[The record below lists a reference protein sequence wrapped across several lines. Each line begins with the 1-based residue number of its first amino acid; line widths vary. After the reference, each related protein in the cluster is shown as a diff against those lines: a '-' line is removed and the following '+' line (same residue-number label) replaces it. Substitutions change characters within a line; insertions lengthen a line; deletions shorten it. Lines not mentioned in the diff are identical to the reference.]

1 MDINQF
7 NNYNTLYEGRARD
20 MQILNIFNKI
30 LEGQGIDTITG
41 KTLKY
46 TTGNIYTIRDIY
58 NTTYT
63 YNTIQNKYYITLE
76 DGTVIEYNSLN
87 AFIFS
92 AKWLNN

>member
-1 MDINQF
+1 
-7 NNYNTLYEGRARD
+7 
-20 MQILNIFNKI
+20 MQVLNIFNKI

-46 TTGNIYTIRDIY
+46 TTGNIYIIEDIY
-58 NTTYT
+58 NTTYM
-63 YNTIQNKYYITLE
+63 YSARQNKYFIILE
-76 DGTVIEYNSLN
+76 DMPPLEYNTLN

>member
-1 MDINQF
+1 
-7 NNYNTLYEGRARD
+7 

-30 LEGQGIDTITG
+30 LEGQGIDTIAG
-41 KTLKY
+41 KVLEY
-46 TTGNIYTIRDIY
+46 TTGNIYTIEDIY

-63 YNTIQNKYYITLE
+63 YNAIQNKYYIVLE
-76 DGTVIEYNSLN
+76 DGTPIEYDNLN